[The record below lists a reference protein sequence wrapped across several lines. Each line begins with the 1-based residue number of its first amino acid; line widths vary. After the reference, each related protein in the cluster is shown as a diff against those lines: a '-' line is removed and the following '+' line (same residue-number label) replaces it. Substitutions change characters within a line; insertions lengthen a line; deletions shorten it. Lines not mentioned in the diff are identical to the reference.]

1 MKLHNVIGGL
11 EEMEYVNNTYDGP
24 ISIGHN
30 QLCNREVE
38 IDLDKIDQIILD
50 SKLVVYIRGL
60 EIGLAKCLKQE
71 LPDNKWVI
79 DKCKEHREAISK
91 AIEQGKVLKVIE

>member
-38 IDLDKIDQIILD
+38 IDDEIINIYPD
-50 SKLVVYIRGL
+50 LVEKSFPKG
-60 EIGLAKCLKQE
+60 
-71 LPDNKWVI
+71 
-79 DKCKEHREAISK
+79 KCKERGHALVLVADIHLAFIK
-91 AIEQGKVLKVIE
+91 ALSQGKVIKVKE